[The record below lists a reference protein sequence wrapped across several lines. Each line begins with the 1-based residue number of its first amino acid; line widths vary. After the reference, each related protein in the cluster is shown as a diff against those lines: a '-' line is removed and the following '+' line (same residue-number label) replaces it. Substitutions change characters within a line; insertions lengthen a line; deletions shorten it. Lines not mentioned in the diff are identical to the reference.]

1 MPRFRPA
8 EEVFRYRW
16 IYLGLLIAFA
26 IWGWLDVVPRGMVNH
41 QHINEHRTDFTVY
54 TEAGS
59 AFFDGRDPYQVSNP
73 RGWRYLYPPMFAI
86 LVAPLHVLPP
96 MGQVGVWFVLS
107 VGMLFGCYFELRRIL
122 DFVLAHTARTPNESA
137 RLNLCLCTAAIAA
150 AMLPAFNCLQ
160 RGQVEVFK
168 LYLLMLGFRIA
179 LTTTRARYWVLAG
192 LVFALAGILKLTPL
206 LPVGCLLLYE
216 ARLAWVDWRQGHSA
230 GHSLGH
236 SLWQSW
242 QRAFALGGGLTV
254 GLVLFAFFIPAALT
268 GWNGN
273 LHHLETWFSKV
284 VTKVVDVRTT
294 DFGEDVRSIRN
305 QSLDNAAYRFGN
317 FLNHTFD
324 GGPEDTLIDHPHD
337 ASLRL
342 PMDDSRAGL
351 LIVAGR
357 VLVLMILLWF
367 LVSADLGNDLIGRGT
382 VFGLACVATLVVC
395 PVARGCYFLLFL
407 PAIPFVGRRLVEL
420 SRLRSSAL
428 VAWVPVTLVWLH
440 YCLLPNSGRIGLL
453 GLGTTAWFLAT
464 CVVLNRRPAPQ
475 LELPPDLVGTVVVGE
490 SHSRRE
496 SPVRETPV
504 PGLALPQESPG
515 EEFATAI

>member
-16 IYLGLLIAFA
+16 IYLGLLIALA

-41 QHINEHRTDFTVY
+41 QRINEHRTDFTVY
-54 TEAGS
+54 TEAGA

-122 DFVLAHTARTPNESA
+122 DFVLTQTARTAKDSA
-137 RLNLCLCTAAIAA
+137 RLNMCLCTAAIATA
-150 AMLPAFNCLQ
+150 LLPAFNCLQ

-179 LTTTRARYWVLAG
+179 LTGTRARHWALAG

-216 ARLAWVDWRQGHSA
+216 ARLAWVAWRQGQP
-230 GHSLGH
+230 LR
-236 SLWQSW
+236 QSW
-242 QRAFALGGGLTV
+242 QRPVVLSGGLTV
-254 GLVLFAFFIPAALT
+254 GLLLFAFLIPAALT

-273 LHHLETWFSKV
+273 LRHLHTWFSKV
-284 VTKVVDVRTT
+284 VTKVVDVRTS

-317 FLNHTFD
+317 FLTRKLD
-324 GGPEDTLIDHPHD
+324 YGPDDTLVDHPHD

-342 PMDDSRAGL
+342 PMDDWRSGM

-357 VLVLMILLWF
+357 ILALAILLWF
-367 LVSADLGNDLIGRGT
+367 VLRAGFANDPIGRGT

-395 PVARGCYFLLFL
+395 PVARGCYYVLFL
-407 PAIPFVGRRLVEL
+407 PAIPFVCQRLVEL
-420 SRLRSSAL
+420 SRLRASEF
-428 VAWVPVTLVWLH
+428 VAWIPVALVWLH

-453 GLGTTAWFLAT
+453 GLGATAWFLAA
-464 CVVLNRRPAPQ
+464 CVLLQRRHATRPEPIPVRPATLVSQDSPRE
-475 LELPPDLVGTVVVGE
+475 ELV
-490 SHSRRE
+490 
-496 SPVRETPV
+496 
-504 PGLALPQESPG
+504 A
-515 EEFATAI
+515 AI

>member
-16 IYLGLLIAFA
+16 IYLGLLIALA

-41 QHINEHRTDFTVY
+41 QRINEHRTDFTVY
-54 TEAGS
+54 TEAGA

-122 DFVLAHTARTPNESA
+122 DFVLTQTARTAKDSA
-137 RLNLCLCTAAIAA
+137 RLNMCLCTAAIATA
-150 AMLPAFNCLQ
+150 LLPAFNCLQ

-179 LTTTRARYWVLAG
+179 LTGTRARHWALAG

-216 ARLAWVDWRQGHSA
+216 ARLAWVAWRQGQALSQA
-230 GHSLGH
+230 
-236 SLWQSW
+236 W
-242 QRAFALGGGLTV
+242 QRPVVLGGGLTV
-254 GLVLFAFFIPAALT
+254 GLLLFAFLIPAALT

-273 LHHLETWFSKV
+273 LRHLHTWFSKV
-284 VTKVVDVRTT
+284 VTKVVDVRTS

-317 FLNHTFD
+317 FLTRKLD
-324 GGPEDTLIDHPHD
+324 YGPDDTLVDHPHD

-342 PMDDSRAGL
+342 PMDDWRSGM

-357 VLVLMILLWF
+357 ILALAILLWF
-367 LVSADLGNDLIGRGT
+367 VLRAGFANDPVGRGT

-395 PVARGCYFLLFL
+395 PVARGCYYVLFL
-407 PAIPFVGRRLVEL
+407 PAIPFVCQRLVEL
-420 SRLRSSAL
+420 SRPRASEL
-428 VAWVPVTLVWLH
+428 VAWIPVALVWLH

-453 GLGTTAWFLAT
+453 GLGATAWFLAT
-464 CVVLNRRPAPQ
+464 CVLLQRRPATRP
-475 LELPPDLVGTVVVGE
+475 EPI
-490 SHSRRE
+490 
-496 SPVRETPV
+496 PVRPATIV
-504 PGLALPQESPG
+504 SQESPR
-515 EEFATAI
+515 EELVAAI

>member
-16 IYLGLLIAFA
+16 IYLGLLIALA

-41 QHINEHRTDFTVY
+41 QRINEHRTDFTVY
-54 TEAGS
+54 TEAGA

-107 VGMLFGCYFELRRIL
+107 IGMLFGCYFELRRIL
-122 DFVLAHTARTPNESA
+122 DFALAQTARTAKNSA
-137 RLNLCLCTAAIAA
+137 QLNMCLCTAAIAA
-150 AMLPAFNCLQ
+150 ALLPAFNCLQ

-179 LTTTRARYWVLAG
+179 LTGTRARHWALAG

-206 LPVGCLLLYE
+206 LPVGCLLLFE
-216 ARLAWVDWRQGHSA
+216 ARLAWVAWRQGQP
-230 GHSLGH
+230 LR
-236 SLWQSW
+236 QSW
-242 QRAFALGGGLTV
+242 QRPVVLSGGLTV
-254 GLVLFAFFIPAALT
+254 GLLLFAFLIPAALT

-284 VTKVVDVRTT
+284 VTKVVDVRTS

-317 FLNHTFD
+317 FLTRKLD
-324 GGPEDTLIDHPHD
+324 YGPDDTLVDHPHD

-342 PMDDSRAGL
+342 PMDDWRSGM

-357 VLVLMILLWF
+357 ILALAILLWF
-367 LVSADLGNDLIGRGT
+367 VLRAGFANDPVGRGT

-395 PVARGCYFLLFL
+395 PVARGCYYVLFL
-407 PAIPFVGRRLVEL
+407 PAIPFVCQRLVEL
-420 SRLRSSAL
+420 SRPRASEF
-428 VAWVPVTLVWLH
+428 VAWIPVVLVWLH
-440 YCLLPNSGRIGLL
+440 YLLLPNGGRIGLL

-464 CVVLNRRPAPQ
+464 CVLLQRRPAARTEPI
-475 LELPPDLVGTVVVGE
+475 
-490 SHSRRE
+490 
-496 SPVRETPV
+496 PVRPATLV
-504 PGLALPQESPG
+504 SQESPR
-515 EEFATAI
+515 EELVAAI

>member
-16 IYLGLLIAFA
+16 IYLGLLIALA

-41 QHINEHRTDFTVY
+41 QRINEHRTDFTVY
-54 TEAGS
+54 TEAGA

-122 DFVLAHTARTPNESA
+122 DFVLTQTARTAKDSA
-137 RLNLCLCTAAIAA
+137 RLNMCLCTAAIATA
-150 AMLPAFNCLQ
+150 LLPAFNCLQ

-179 LTTTRARYWVLAG
+179 LTGTRARHWALAG

-216 ARLAWVDWRQGHSA
+216 ARLAWVAWRQGQALSQA
-230 GHSLGH
+230 
-236 SLWQSW
+236 W
-242 QRAFALGGGLTV
+242 QRPVVLGGGLTV
-254 GLVLFAFFIPAALT
+254 GLLLFAFLIPAALT

-273 LHHLETWFSKV
+273 LRHLHTWFSKV
-284 VTKVVDVRTT
+284 VTKVVDVRTS

-317 FLNHTFD
+317 FLTRKLD
-324 GGPEDTLIDHPHD
+324 YGPDDTLVDHPHD

-342 PMDDSRAGL
+342 PMDDWRSGM

-357 VLVLMILLWF
+357 ILALAILLGF
-367 LVSADLGNDLIGRGT
+367 VLRAGFANDPVGRGT

-395 PVARGCYFLLFL
+395 PVARGCYYVLFL
-407 PAIPFVGRRLVEL
+407 PAIPFVCQRLVEL
-420 SRLRSSAL
+420 SRLRSSEF
-428 VAWVPVTLVWLH
+428 VAWIPVVLVWLH

-453 GLGTTAWFLAT
+453 GLGTTVWFLAT
-464 CVVLNRRPAPQ
+464 CVLLQRRPAVQTEPI
-475 LELPPDLVGTVVVGE
+475 
-490 SHSRRE
+490 
-496 SPVRETPV
+496 PVRPATLV
-504 PGLALPQESPG
+504 SQESPR
-515 EEFATAI
+515 EELVAAI

>member
-16 IYLGLLIAFA
+16 IYLGLLIALA

-41 QHINEHRTDFTVY
+41 QRINEHRTDFTVY
-54 TEAGS
+54 TEAGA

-122 DFVLAHTARTPNESA
+122 DFVLTQTARTAKDSA
-137 RLNLCLCTAAIAA
+137 RLNMCLCTAAIATA
-150 AMLPAFNCLQ
+150 LLPAFNCLQ

-179 LTTTRARYWVLAG
+179 LTGTRARHWALAG

-216 ARLAWVDWRQGHSA
+216 ARLAWVAWRQGQALSQA
-230 GHSLGH
+230 
-236 SLWQSW
+236 W
-242 QRAFALGGGLTV
+242 QRPVVLGGGLTV
-254 GLVLFAFFIPAALT
+254 GLLLFAFLIPAALT

-273 LHHLETWFSKV
+273 LRHLHTWFSKV
-284 VTKVVDVRTT
+284 VTKVVDVRTS

-317 FLNHTFD
+317 FLTRKLD
-324 GGPEDTLIDHPHD
+324 YGPDDTLVDHPHD

-342 PMDDSRAGL
+342 PMDDWRSGM
-351 LIVAGR
+351 LIVTCRILA
-357 VLVLMILLWF
+357 LATLLWF
-367 LVSADLGNDLIGRGT
+367 VLRAGFANDPVGRGT

-395 PVARGCYFLLFL
+395 PVARGCYYVLFL
-407 PAIPFVGRRLVEL
+407 PAIPFVCQRLVEL
-420 SRLRSSAL
+420 SRLRSSEF
-428 VAWVPVTLVWLH
+428 VAWIPVVLVWLH

-464 CVVLNRRPAPQ
+464 CVLLQRRPATRP
-475 LELPPDLVGTVVVGE
+475 EPI
-490 SHSRRE
+490 
-496 SPVRETPV
+496 PVRPATLV
-504 PGLALPQESPG
+504 SQDSPR
-515 EEFATAI
+515 EELVAAI